1 MESTKSRLKALLKV
15 IRMKKIGTSS
25 HIQETIN
32 KNDFKIKKK
41 FGQNFLNDQNI
52 LKKIVSVPTI
62 TKETL
67 IIEIGPGLG
76 SLTEHLIPL
85 GKHTLLYEIDT
96 QLIPILKNT
105 FQNEPITIIEGDFL
119 QRNIDEDIESLGMT
133 FDSVVVVSNL
143 PYYITT
149 PIIFKILEESSYINT
164 MTLMMQLE
172 VAKRLTSKPSVK
184 DYNALSVVI
193 QYKTKAS
200 IAMKVPRTVFI
211 PEPNVDSAIVLLEVK
226 ETKDRVPNNENLFYK
241 LVKASFQQR
250 RKTLKNNLN
259 KAFGISKEDLS
270 VLLEDCD
277 IKDSARAEVLS
288 VDDFIGLAD
297 RLELE
302 MK

>member
-1 MESTKSRLKALLKV
+1 
-15 IRMKKIGTSS
+15 MKKIGTSS